1 MARRSTRRARSS
13 NGATR
18 VASRR
23 TRVPSSGRSRFG
35 KSFVLIACSQRSVT
49 PRRSAE
55 IASATSAYRG
65 ATRKAR
71 FPARIAAAIAITIAA
86 MTAPPLRASA
96 ALVYRDTHHPVA
108 SASAH
113 PAHKAAAHT
122 HVATGTTVS
131 ADGHSSGAA
140 SKLGL
145 RCSSAMIPSPPTKN
159 ASLQR
164 RVQGTNNAAGAA
176 AC

>member
-1 MARRSTRRARSS
+1 LARRSTRRARSS

-23 TRVPSSGRSRFG
+23 TRVPSSGRSRLG
-35 KSFVLIACSQRSVT
+35 RSFVLIACSQRSVT

-65 ATRKAR
+65 ATQKAR
-71 FPARIAAAIAITIAA
+71 FPARIVAAVAIAIAA

-96 ALVYRDTHHPVA
+96 ALVCRDTHHPVA
-108 SASAH
+108 SASPH

-122 HVATGTTVS
+122 HVATGTALS

-145 RCSSAMIPSPPTKN
+145 LRSSTMIPSPPTKN
-159 ASLQR
+159 ASLQG